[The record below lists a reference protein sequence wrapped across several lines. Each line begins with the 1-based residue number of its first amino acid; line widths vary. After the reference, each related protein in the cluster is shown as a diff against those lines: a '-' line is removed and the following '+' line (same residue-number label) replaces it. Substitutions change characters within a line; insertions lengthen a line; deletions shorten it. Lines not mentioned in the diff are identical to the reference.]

1 IQNAFHNKP
10 IVFGDMLEIMHEEPG
25 RLWLYPLDG
34 EVVSLGALLSI
45 PATSSKTV
53 RFTITEQGFQLQ
65 NQTFTHIGVGGLD
78 LDDPSRQLY
87 GYISLDTEAKRLL
100 VENVHYGPIHVY
112 FTGKP
117 YFSMTFLKAPTI
129 RLGIG
134 KYNRTTAC

>member
-1 IQNAFHNKP
+1 NKP

-65 NQTFTHIGVGGLD
+65 NQTFTHLEGRAI
-78 LDDPSRQLY
+78 
-87 GYISLDTEAKRLL
+87 ISQVLHA
-100 VENVHYGPIHVY
+100 
-112 FTGKP
+112 
-117 YFSMTFLKAPTI
+117 
-129 RLGIG
+129 
-134 KYNRTTAC
+134 